1 MESRIR
7 NYELAARM
15 QLNATGVLDLSQ
27 ESQETLK
34 LYGLEDPNSW
44 KPIEGGSDQQITPA
58 GYAQRCLM
66 SVRAR

>member
-1 MESRIR
+1 
-7 NYELAARM
+7 
-15 QLNATGVLDLSQ
+15 
-27 ESQETLK
+27 
-34 LYGLEDPNSW
+34 LYGLDDPNSW